1 MHKDTKEALERLE
14 QELLAGEK
22 RNLSDDDLDLLIGDI
37 LFDEEPE
44 EIPATARVYNTDR
57 TDVDLD
63 GYSDEVYEE
72 PKEGIG
78 ELVFSAVMLALTAG
92 VMIFWAVS
100 ML

>member
-22 RNLSDDDLDLLIGDI
+22 RQVDDDDLDLLIEGI
-37 LFDEEPE
+37 LFDDEPE
-44 EIPATARVYNTDR
+44 EIPDAVRVYNTDR

-63 GYSDEVYEE
+63 GYSDEIYEE
-72 PKEGIG
+72 PKETYG
-78 ELVFSAVMLALTAG
+78 ELIFSVLTLALMAG
-92 VMIFWAVS
+92 VMVFWAVS

>member
-1 MHKDTKEALERLE
+1 M
-14 QELLAGEK
+14 AGEK

-44 EIPATARVYNTDR
+44 EIPATVRVYNTDR

>member
-14 QELLAGEK
+14 KELLDGEK
-22 RNLSDDDLDLLIGDI
+22 RRISDDDLDLLIEGI

-44 EIPATARVYNTDR
+44 EIPETVRAYNADRV
-57 TDVDLD
+57 DVDLD

-72 PKEGIG
+72 PKEHYG
-78 ELVFSAVMLALTAG
+78 ELILSVITLALIAG
-92 VMIFWAVS
+92 VMVFWAVS

>member
-44 EIPATARVYNTDR
+44 EIPATVRVYNTDR

>member
-14 QELLAGEK
+14 RELLAGEK
-22 RNLSDDDLDLLIGDI
+22 RSISDDDLDLLIEGV

-44 EIPATARVYNTDR
+44 EIPATVRAYNTDR
-57 TDVDLD
+57 VDVDLD

-72 PKEGIG
+72 PREGVG
-78 ELVFSAVMLALTAG
+78 ELVFSAVMLTLIAG

>member
-14 QELLAGEK
+14 RELLAGEK
-22 RNLSDDDLDLLIGDI
+22 RQIDDDDLDLLIEGI

-44 EIPATARVYNTDR
+44 EIPATVRVYNTDR
-57 TDVDLD
+57 VDVDLD

-72 PKEGIG
+72 PKESYG
-78 ELVFSAVMLALTAG
+78 ELIFSVITLALMAG
-92 VMIFWAVS
+92 VMVFWAVS

>member
-14 QELLAGEK
+14 RELLAGEK
-22 RNLSDDDLDLLIGDI
+22 RNLSDDDLDLLIEGV

-44 EIPATARVYNTDR
+44 EIPATIQAYNTDR
-57 TDVDLD
+57 VDVDLD

-78 ELVFSAVMLALTAG
+78 ELVFSAVMLVLITG

>member
-14 QELLAGEK
+14 RELLAGEK
-22 RNLSDDDLDLLIGDI
+22 RRLTDEDLDLLIEDV
-37 LFDEEPE
+37 LFEEAPTE
-44 EIPATARVYNTDR
+44 APSDLRAYNTDR
-57 TDVDLD
+57 VDVDLD

-72 PKEGIG
+72 PREGTG
-78 ELVFSAVMLALTAG
+78 ELIFSVIMLALTAG

>member
-14 QELLAGEK
+14 RELLAGEK
-22 RNLSDDDLDLLIGDI
+22 RRLTDEDLDLLIEDV
-37 LFDEEPE
+37 LFDDESVEA
-44 EIPATARVYNTDR
+44 PASVRAYNTDR

-72 PKEGIG
+72 PREGRG
-78 ELVFSAVMLALTAG
+78 ELIFSIIMLALTAG
-92 VMIFWAVS
+92 VMVFWAVS

>member
-22 RNLSDDDLDLLIGDI
+22 RQVDDDDLDLLIEGI

-44 EIPATARVYNTDR
+44 EIPDTVRAYNADRV
-57 TDVDLD
+57 DVDLD

-72 PKEGIG
+72 PKQAYG
-78 ELVFSAVMLALTAG
+78 ELVFSIIMLALTAG
-92 VMIFWAVS
+92 VMVFWAVS

>member
-22 RNLSDDDLDLLIGDI
+22 RRVDDDDLDLLIEGI

-44 EIPATARVYNTDR
+44 EIPATVRAYNADRV
-57 TDVDLD
+57 DVDLD

-72 PKEGIG
+72 PKPAYG
-78 ELVFSAVMLALTAG
+78 ELVFSIIMLALMAG
-92 VMIFWAVS
+92 VMVFWAVS

>member
-14 QELLAGEK
+14 RELLAGEK
-22 RNLSDDDLDLLIGDI
+22 RRLTDEDLDLLIEDV
-37 LFDEEPE
+37 LFDDEPE
-44 EIPATARVYNTDR
+44 EIPATVRTHNTDR

-72 PKEGIG
+72 SREGLG
-78 ELVFSAVMLALTAG
+78 EMIFSGVMLALVAG
-92 VMIFWAVS
+92 VMVLWAVS

>member
-14 QELLAGEK
+14 RELLAAEK
-22 RNLSDDDLDLLIGDI
+22 PEVSDDDLDLLIEGI

-44 EIPATARVYNTDR
+44 EIPDTIWAYNADR
-57 TDVDLD
+57 TDLDLD

-72 PKEGIG
+72 PKQSSG
-78 ELVFSAVMLALTAG
+78 ELWFSIVMLALIAG